1 MSAICTHTQFHGRAY
16 LSSSSWVSP
25 LTKGLRSL
33 CDPSVLCINI
43 RPFTGRRYLSFGSG
57 ITRRRLQR
65 YWSAPRSI
73 ILFRLEPSSALAR
86 PDIISFYN
94 DEDVEDNDGYGVAVV
109 VILLG
114 WWYRV
119 PMKGISDAATI
130 YSLLFIAATSSVKT
144 SPSFENIFICIYLS
158 IPGVDRTRTG
168 IK

>member
-57 ITRRRLQR
+57 IPRRSLQR

-94 DEDVEDNDGYGVAVV
+94 DEDVEDNDGYGVAVRW
-109 VILLG
+109 L
-114 WWYRV
+114 WYCWADDIGCRWKEY
-119 PMKGISDAATI
+119 PM
-130 YSLLFIAATSSVKT
+130 LPQFIPFYLSQPRLRGRHRRLSR
-144 SPSFENIFICIYLS
+144 IYLS
-158 IPGVDRTRTG
+158 VFIYLFRG
-168 IK
+168 